1 MDMSMAARKVGIS
14 EIFPHMGFFDGVMVS
29 RNGTLTLGW
38 EVFLPTAYSL
48 TEDEYDD
55 LIDGLSSAVRTL
67 PPWSIVH
74 KQDVF
79 IYDTYSAGDTSG
91 LGFLEASYE
100 KAFDGRRYLTHRSFL
115 FVSFSN
121 RGAVESSARTSGLTG
136 FLSKVKVKVPAAKD
150 FDAFVTKCREFTS
163 ILSSGGRFTLRE
175 LSEEDWFGSED
186 GSRHGIIE
194 TYMMLG
200 RRDGVLSDVQ
210 LAPDRVVI
218 HDKVLQAYTICDS
231 RLMPTELPSVK
242 KVGDLSSIAN
252 TVFLS
257 TGAKIGLQLDCE
269 HVANLYIV
277 VPPQDE
283 INQKMDGERKKM
295 EAGLSSADNRVNA
308 GELGEYLDDVY
319 RYGLLTVKM
328 HANVLAWD
336 TEEKQQELRGKVSSA
351 VTEMGITAVYNR
363 FDTPILYYA
372 GIPGNASQLSAPNL
386 MNQELTASLCLG
398 VYESFDPGIAGGR
411 LKLCDRITNR
421 PLTLDIDR
429 VARDS
434 GLIDNFN
441 AFVLGPSGSGKS
453 FTTNT
458 LLRNSYDHGGDCF
471 VIDVGD
477 SYEGLC
483 GIINEASGGRDG
495 QYHAW
500 DPEHPFSFNMFMK
513 YREWLDGD
521 GNLRMDEND
530 ISFCTSFL
538 QTLWSPVGGWTE
550 TMKNVLLQTLKDFIT
565 QQLGK
570 NRDDADGYPLL
581 DDYVTFL
588 TRKIK
593 PLVEKGGYSVGSIKV
608 DQDRFDV
615 VDFIGSLGQYRT
627 GGSYGFLLNDP
638 HPRDLFSSRF
648 TVFEVDALSKGDAK
662 FYSLCVLCI
671 MNAFETKM
679 RRSMNFKQ
687 MVIDEAWKAIA
698 NETMAPYLNSLWKTA
713 RKYSCAAMVITQQ
726 LSDIMSS
733 TVLRDTILQ
742 NSSVR
747 ILLDQSSNQNNF
759 DDIMDLLGLTE
770 KDKDLI
776 LSVNRSPN
784 PAYRYKE
791 VFIAWGTK
799 RSGVYA
805 VEVSPEEA
813 LVFESDKTKKRPLL
827 DRAAACGS
835 IIEAVRR
842 TAEEKRRSRS

>member
-1 MDMSMAARKVGIS
+1 MSMAARKVGIS
-14 EIFPHMGFFDGVMVS
+14 EIFPHMGFFDGVVVS

-38 EVFLPTAYSL
+38 EVFLPPAYSL

-55 LIDGLSSAVRTL
+55 LIDGLSSAIRTL

-74 KQDVF
+74 KQDIF
-79 IYDTYSAGDTSG
+79 TYDYYEPGDLAGK
-91 LGFLEASYE
+91 GFLETAYE
-100 KAFDGRRYLTHRSFL
+100 KAFEGRRYLTHRSFL

-121 RGAVESSARTSGLTG
+121 KGAIESSARTSGLTG
-136 FLSKVKVKVPAAKD
+136 FLSKVKVKVPSAQD
-150 FDAFVTKCREFTS
+150 FEAFLTKCREFTS
-163 ILSSGGRFTLRE
+163 ILSSGGRYTLRE
-175 LSEEDWFGSED
+175 LDEDDWFGSED
-186 GSRHGIIE
+186 GTRHGILE

-200 RRDGVLSDVQ
+200 RRDGILSDVQ
-210 LAPDRVVI
+210 MAPDRVMV
-218 HDKVLQAYTICDS
+218 HDKVMQAYTICDS
-231 RLMPTELPSVK
+231 RKMPTEIPSVK

-252 TVFLS
+252 TVYLS
-257 TGAKIGLQLDCE
+257 TGAKIGLELDCE
-269 HVANLYIV
+269 HVSNLYIT
-277 VPPQDE
+277 VPPQDV

-308 GELGEYLDDVY
+308 GELGQYLDDVY
-319 RYGLLTVKM
+319 RYGYLTVKM

-336 TEEKQQELRGKVSSA
+336 TEDRQLELRGKVSSA

-372 GIPGNASQLSAPNL
+372 GIPGNASQLSEANW
-386 MNQELTASLCLG
+386 MNQELVGSLCLG
-398 VYESFDPGIAGGR
+398 IYESYDPGIPGGR
-411 LKLCDRITNR
+411 LKLCDRITNC
-421 PLTLDIDR
+421 PVTIDIDR
-429 VARDS
+429 VARDT

-483 GIINEASGGRDG
+483 GVINEASGGRDG
-495 QYHAW
+495 QYHTW

-513 YREWLDGD
+513 YREWLDAD
-521 GNLRMDEND
+521 GNLRLDEND
-530 ISFCTSFL
+530 ISFCVSFF
-538 QTLWSPVGGWTE
+538 QTLWDPVGGWTE
-550 TMKNVLLQTLKDFIT
+550 TAKNVLLQTLKDFIIL
-565 QQLGK
+565 QLGK
-570 NRDDADGYPLL
+570 NRDDDKGFPVL
-581 DDYVTFL
+581 DDYIDFL
-588 TRKIK
+588 KKKIM
-593 PLVEKGGYSVGSIKV
+593 PLIGKKKYAVGSITV
-608 DQDRFDV
+608 DDSRFDIE
-615 VDFIGSLGQYRT
+615 DFIGSLGQYHT

-638 HPRDLFSSRF
+638 RPRDLFSSRF

-679 RRSMNFKQ
+679 RGTSNFKQ
-687 MVIDEAWKAIA
+687 MVVDEAWKAIA
-698 NETMAPYLNSLWKTA
+698 NATMAPYLNALWKTA
-713 RKYSCAAMVITQQ
+713 RKYNCSAMVITQQ

-733 TVLRDTILQ
+733 SVLRDTILQ

-759 DDIMDLLGLTE
+759 DDIMDLLGLTV

-776 LSVNRSPN
+776 LSINRAPN

-791 VFIAWGTK
+791 VFIAWGAK

-813 LVFESDKTKKRPLL
+813 LVFESDKTRKRPLL

-835 IIEAVRR
+835 IIEAVRK
-842 TAEEKRRSRS
+842 TADEKRRAR